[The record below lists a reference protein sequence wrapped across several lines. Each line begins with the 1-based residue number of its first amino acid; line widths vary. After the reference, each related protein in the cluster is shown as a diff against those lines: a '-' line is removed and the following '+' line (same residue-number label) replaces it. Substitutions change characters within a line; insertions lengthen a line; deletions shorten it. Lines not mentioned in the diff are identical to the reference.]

1 MISSLNYNS
10 PSVHQSELNS
20 IFSTCWIFVG
30 LKLELTGISH
40 AGRRVGK
47 HELVIQLDADG
58 NPRAFKNVC
67 SHRSARLCKEGVHSG
82 AIRCPYHGWVYDR
95 KGIPVGIPIK
105 EAFPEVAANPDS
117 FKLQDISCE
126 SAGQFI
132 FVKMS
137 PSGISLQEY
146 LGGEYDFL
154 IKCSHSFRK
163 IEDSFEDTIEANW
176 KIVIENSL
184 EGYHV
189 PAVHNKTFMQ
199 ADGMGKSDS
208 APSFAFKN
216 PIHSSLT
223 HSADADWVRRFAKIE
238 KQIGK
243 WAWRFEHYTHHLIF
257 PNLTIT
263 SFMGYSFHVQL
274 FQPEAENKTKIRSQT
289 LGVNFQGTSAI
300 GEKMIEK
307 MYQDGHHFT
316 RQIFGEDGEIC
327 REIQAGLAQAST
339 SPIFGIGLE
348 DRVKH
353 FHNAYPEF
361 YRSLT

>member
-1 MISSLNYNS
+1 MIPPLNYHS
-10 PSVHQSELNS
+10 PAVHQAELNS

-30 LKLELTGISH
+30 LKLELAGLSH
-40 AGRRVGK
+40 AGRRVGE
-47 HELVIQLDADG
+47 HELVIQLDVDG

-67 SHRSARLCKEGVHSG
+67 SHRSSRLCKEGVHSG

-95 KGIPVGIPIK
+95 QGIPVGIPIK
-105 EAFPEVAANPDS
+105 EAFPEVAAQPKN
-117 FKLQDISCE
+117 FKLQEISCE

-132 FVKMS
+132 FVR
-137 PSGISLQEY
+137 ISSCGASLKEY
-146 LGGEYDFL
+146 LGEEYDFL
-154 IKCSHSFRK
+154 IKCSNSLNK
-163 IEDSFEDTIEANW
+163 IEDSFEDTVDANW

-208 APSFAFKN
+208 APSFVLKN
-216 PIHSSLT
+216 PLHSSLT
-223 HSADADWVRRFAKIE
+223 HSADADWVRRFQRIE
-238 KQIGK
+238 KQIGE
-243 WAWRFEHYTHHLIF
+243 WPWRFEHYTHHLIF

-274 FQPEAENKTKIRSQT
+274 FQPDAVNKTKIRSQT
-289 LGVNFQGTSAI
+289 LGVNFQGTTAI
-300 GEKMIEK
+300 GGKMIEK
-307 MYQDGHHFT
+307 IYLDGHIFT
-316 RQIFGEDGEIC
+316 RKIFGEDGDIC
-327 REIQAGLAQAST
+327 QEIQAGLAQASK

-353 FHNAYPEF
+353 FHNAYPEY
-361 YRSLT
+361 YRTLT